1 MASKRGPESDGSDES
16 EKRRRVAFNEVK
28 VFRFRRRQGYVCVP
42 SQVHFTPHI
51 HIVDVKFCIH
61 FVF

>member
-1 MASKRGPESDGSDES
+1 MASKRGPECDGSDES

-42 SQVHFTPHI
+42 SQVYLTPHT
-51 HIVDVKFCIH
+51 HH
-61 FVF
+61 